1 MESGVEHRSY
11 RSTRVLTLVCVYA
24 ARFSFVFA
32 TPGAYGKSTTLTLIR
47 MACLLKG

>member
-1 MESGVEHRSY
+1 VFTPLG
-11 RSTRVLTLVCVYA
+11 L
-24 ARFSFVFA
+24 SFVFA